1 MDNTKPLYTGL
12 YKTPVFY
19 VDDSETS
26 PDLFQIKE
34 FPTQFNAGKNIF
46 KLRGHYKNLRENSG
60 LYIEILD
67 YENEPVYFEIADS
80 VDEDGSLSIVVYI
93 DQTTP
98 NGSCTVTILGE
109 AIIVDSL
116 LVPLEWQRRNNIMW
130 QRTVLVNSSKTNTA
144 DITFDKKPTITIHEQ
159 ISVQLDRKYD
169 TTQTIIYNS
178 GSVQFKSSNGAPLL
192 TISNGNFTSNMV
204 GGTVTVNTPINPL
217 PVSKHITGSIPYSS
231 IIERVISTSSIL
243 LRSEYLIDPSQSLYG
258 HRYDMFDTS
267 LYSLKY
273 EASPIYLTTENS
285 ESYALIEINDLQP
298 VTGDITRI
306 KVFANNSGTIGNW
319 DLLSDVAL
327 NDIEIFVTSTAS
339 IEPYEPIGF
348 IKSSSII
355 NTYYE
360 STSYNGFNIVTGPT
374 LLYSNTNLPNSLYI
388 NSTRDISAR
397 NNIDVVKIKDQ
408 YSGKFIK
415 DASYKLNL
423 TAIGNRTIATGNTDP
438 VISFYLS
445 GSAFNSN
452 VTDYFNHELPIK
464 VGKYIG
470 NLHSKNNT
478 NRFDNVTIK
487 FTADKTGTGVLYY
500 LIEGGQWQIA
510 DIQLTT
516 NNEPGYT
523 PNYTRIRTK
532 IPTSHKSGVQ
542 QSFKVEYYNSRGVK
556 SEHSTISEP
565 IDWVGGNHYI
575 DGDYNLVTGSLF
587 VADKLSTGIEFIGQI
602 DSGMIRTVGYDGFN
616 AKHKGM
622 MIWSGSA
629 LSSSTTEY
637 KGTGLE
643 LYSSDDN
650 YFRFA
655 TDPSET
661 SSLYIKTET
670 FYLGNSS
677 SFISSDSGTITMSG
691 SIVFDAVTVPTASYA
706 LTASY
711 YTETDPI
718 FISKSSSLATTGS
731 NTFSGSQTIN
741 GNLTVIGTASFMY
754 TTASIVQ
761 VGTNTIILNTDNP
774 AARFGG
780 MTVIDSGS
788 FGNSSTGSLLWD
800 SQNNRWIYSNPSGS
814 TYDGGLLMSG
824 PRNTSGLGNE
834 VGVINNFL
842 VVGQGADHISSSA
855 IFHSSSI
862 TQITGSLLVTNGI
875 TGSLFGTASYAL
887 TSANPVNI
895 GNTNLTITANT
906 TRVLSHSGTSKFIIS
921 GSTSTNA
928 ALEIESTSTGNSRIL
943 VMRQQLNGESTKYAQ
958 RSITTGGDSLD
969 SSEFNGWS
977 TDSIFEATGSS
988 TPVPPNKLKGFQW
1001 AIFNGTDYIL
1011 PLNISS
1017 SGNIGIGT
1025 TSPFTKLTVNGTLSI
1040 TGTANSNVGS
1050 FYIDHQ
1056 GVQAWKFGVS
1066 ASNTSTLSI
1075 GNDLG
1080 GTFANKIL
1088 NITNAG
1094 NVGIGNTNPVTY
1106 TNYTSLTIGD
1116 NSASK
1121 IGLIKLRSNYNS
1133 GDGAEIYQSST
1144 GDIRLNTNSLTNSL
1158 FMSASGNVGIGT
1170 TSPISKLQV
1179 GDVTTNSN
1187 LLYRGLILQGGYSTT
1202 VQRQQNL
1209 MTFSALG
1216 STYINSNPFNDT
1228 IIGNDRNWHIG
1239 SVSDVDYFQSPRFS
1253 FIISG
1258 SEKLNILQNGNVGIG
1273 QSTPRKTL
1281 EIAGDIITTGTASYY
1296 DVANGNTF
1304 DLRPVNYGFG
1314 LRLKP
1319 HSAASGVTNRNFQ
1332 IGMWDN
1338 VNTYYPLT
1346 TIDDIGNMGI
1356 GTTTPNAKLDVN
1368 GNTIITG
1375 SLNNGITNI
1384 SRGLYSHAEGTGSV
1398 AFGDYSH
1405 TEGWRTI
1412 ASGSFSHAEGAQTI
1426 ASGSYSHA
1434 EGQDTIARGQS
1445 SHAEGD
1451 ITRAIGTISHAEGRN
1466 TQAIGTG
1473 AHAEGGLSIAHGD
1486 FSHAEG
1492 YQTLTSGSG
1501 AHAEGYQSKAIA
1513 PNSHAEGGSPDYV
1526 GSVIPGGIAFGTGS
1540 HAEGAGS
1547 IASGSFSHAEGYAT
1561 IARGDAS
1568 HTAGI
1573 GTVANGN
1580 YQSVIGTYNI
1590 SSSFHSAFIIGNGNF
1605 NTGVRSNL
1613 VFASGSSFQITG
1625 SIDFDIVGLN
1635 RHAKIFTGTTPNPNT
1650 FGATTLI
1657 SGYGENGYG
1666 LILQSG
1672 DGVVTNDVG
1681 GIKITDD
1688 GVAIWGSG
1696 DNDLF
1701 RAVNEDSNDLKFV
1714 ITNNGQVGIGMT
1726 TGSTAY
1732 QLHLSNDS
1740 AAKPSTNTW
1749 TISSD
1754 SRIKENII
1762 EADYDICYDIV
1773 KNLPLKRYT
1782 WKQEAYTNEQVI
1794 DRTKLGWI
1802 AQDVESVFPKAVAT
1816 HSFNGVG
1823 DFHIDDCKS
1832 LNSDQIYAAMYGTI
1846 KKLIS
1851 ENDILKSEIQAIKTH
1866 IGL

>member
-67 YENEPVYFEIADS
+67 YENEPIYFEIADS

-98 NGSCTVTILGE
+98 NGSCTVTVLGE

-144 DITFDKKPTITIHEQ
+144 DITFDKKPTITIQEQ
-159 ISVQLDRKYD
+159 VSVQLDRKYD

-192 TISNGNFTSNMV
+192 TISNGNFTSDMV

-327 NDIEIFVTSTAS
+327 NDIEIFVTSTSS

-408 YSGKFIK
+408 YNGKFIK

-445 GSAFNSN
+445 GSAFNSD

-470 NLHSKNNT
+470 NLHSKNNSK
-478 NRFDNVTIK
+478 RFDNVTIK

-532 IPTSHKSGVQ
+532 IPTNHKSGVQ
-542 QSFKVEYYNSRGVK
+542 QSFKIEYYNSRGVK
-556 SEHSTISEP
+556 SEFSSISEP

-575 DGDYNLVTGSLF
+575 DGDHNLVTGSLF
-587 VADKLSTGIEFIGQI
+587 VADKLSTGIEFNGRG
-602 DSGMIRTVGYDGFN
+602 DSGMIRTVGYTGFGDKN
-616 AKHKGM
+616 KGM

-629 LSSSTTEY
+629 LSGSSTDY

-661 SSLYIKTET
+661 KSLYIKTET
-670 FYLGNSS
+670 FHLGNSS
-677 SFISSDSGTITMSG
+677 SFISSDGGTITMSG
-691 SIVFDAVTVPTASYA
+691 SVVFDAVTVPTASYA
-706 LTASY
+706 LTSSY
-711 YTETDPI
+711 YKETDPI
-718 FISKSSSLATTGS
+718 FTAKSGSLATTGS
-731 NTFSGSQTIN
+731 NIFSGSQTIN
-741 GNLTVIGTASFMY
+741 GNLTVIGTASFAY
-754 TTASIVQ
+754 TTASIIE
-761 VGTNTIILNTDNP
+761 VGSNVIILNTDNP
-774 AARFGG
+774 SVRFGG
-780 MTVIDSGS
+780 ITVIDSGS
-788 FGNSSTGSLLWD
+788 FGNDSTGSLFWD
-800 SQNNRWIYSNPSGS
+800 SQNNRWVYANPSGS
-814 TYDGGLLMSG
+814 TYDGGMLISG

-834 VGVINNFL
+834 AGVLTNFL
-842 VVGQGADHISSSA
+842 TVGQGVDHISSSA
-855 IFHSSSI
+855 IFHSGSI

-887 TSANPVNI
+887 TSANTVNI
-895 GNTNLTITANT
+895 SNTNLTITANT
-906 TRVLSHSGTSKFIIS
+906 TRVLSHAGTSKFIIS

-977 TDSIFEATGSS
+977 TDSVFEATGSS

-1025 TSPFTKLTVNGTLSI
+1025 TSP
-1040 TGTANSNVGS
+1040 NS
-1050 FYIDHQ
+1050 
-1056 GVQAWKFGVS
+1056 
-1066 ASNTSTLSI
+1066 
-1075 GNDLG
+1075 
-1080 GTFANKIL
+1080 
-1088 NITNAG
+1088 
-1094 NVGIGNTNPVTY
+1094 
-1106 TNYTSLTIGD
+1106 
-1116 NSASK
+1116 
-1121 IGLIKLRSNYNS
+1121 
-1133 GDGAEIYQSST
+1133 
-1144 GDIRLNTNSLTNSL
+1144 
-1158 FMSASGNVGIGT
+1158 
-1170 TSPISKLQV
+1170 
-1179 GDVTTNSN
+1179 
-1187 LLYRGLILQGGYSTT
+1187 
-1202 VQRQQNL
+1202 
-1209 MTFSALG
+1209 
-1216 STYINSNPFNDT
+1216 
-1228 IIGNDRNWHIG
+1228 
-1239 SVSDVDYFQSPRFS
+1239 
-1253 FIISG
+1253 
-1258 SEKLNILQNGNVGIG
+1258 
-1273 QSTPRKTL
+1273 
-1281 EIAGDIITTGTASYY
+1281 
-1296 DVANGNTF
+1296 
-1304 DLRPVNYGFG
+1304 
-1314 LRLKP
+1314 
-1319 HSAASGVTNRNFQ
+1319 
-1332 IGMWDN
+1332 
-1338 VNTYYPLT
+1338 
-1346 TIDDIGNMGI
+1346 
-1356 GTTTPNAKLDVN
+1356 KLDVN

-1375 SLNNGITNI
+1375 SLNNGLGNTIGSYSHAEGINTLANGI
-1384 SRGLYSHAEGTGSV
+1384 YSHAEGQSTTTFGTGSHAEGTGSV
-1398 AFGDYSH
+1398 ASGSYSH
-1405 TEGWRTI
+1405 AEGWRTI
-1412 ASGSFSHAEGAQTI
+1412 TSGSFSHAEGGGTTTRGNYSHAEGGATTAFGSHSHAEGLATITSGSYSHAEGLRSVARGLYSHAEGGGTASEGFGFELDGGTAHGEGSHAEGARTI

-1434 EGQDTIARGQS
+1434 EGQDTV
-1445 SHAEGD
+1445 
-1451 ITRAIGTISHAEGRN
+1451 AIGQASHAEGRN
-1466 TQAIGTG
+1466 TLAIAWGS
-1473 AHAEGGLSIAHGD
+1473 HAEGFFTTASGYI
-1486 FSHAEG
+1486 SHAEG
-1492 YQTLTSGSG
+1492 YNTHSSGS
-1501 AHAEGYQSKAIA
+1501 YQ
-1513 PNSHAEGGSPDYV
+1513 HVQG
-1526 GSVIPGGIAFGTGS
+1526 
-1540 HAEGAGS
+1540 
-1547 IASGSFSHAEGYAT
+1547 
-1561 IARGDAS
+1561 
-1568 HTAGI
+1568 
-1573 GTVANGN
+1573 
-1580 YQSVIGTYNI
+1580 QYNM
-1590 SSSFHSAFIIGNGNF
+1590 SSSVQSAFIIGNG
-1605 NTGVRSNL
+1605 TSDAARSNL
-1613 VFASGSSFQITG
+1613 VFAAGSSFQITG
-1625 SIDFDIVGLN
+1625 SIDFNIVGSN

-1672 DGVVTNDVG
+1672 DGVVTNDIG

-1714 ITNNGQVGIGMT
+1714 ITNNGSVGIGMD

-1732 QLHLSNDS
+1732 QLHLSTDS

-1754 SRIKENII
+1754 IRLKENII
-1762 EADYDICYDIV
+1762 EADYDMCYDIV

-1782 WKQEAYTNEQVI
+1782 WKPEAYTNEQVT
-1794 DRTKLGWI
+1794 DRSKLGWI
-1802 AQDVESVFPKAVAT
+1802 AQDVEALFPKAVAT
-1816 HSFNGVG
+1816 HSFSGVG
-1823 DFHIDDCKS
+1823 DFHIDDCRS

-1846 KKLIS
+1846 KKLIN
-1851 ENDILKSEIQAIKTH
+1851 ENDILKSELQTIKTH